1 MTLRCC
7 AEVKELISS
16 YLVVPVPR
24 AWCLMLI
31 VQMMTGEKK
40 KNRGMYRPSKRGYGT
55 IKHVVALPTPVL
67 LTGLAWDMCS
77 ET

>member
-1 MTLRCC
+1 MVTLRCC

-40 KNRGMYRPSKRGYGT
+40 KNRGIDPQSVGT
-55 IKHVVALPTPVL
+55 AR
-67 LTGLAWDMCS
+67 
-77 ET
+77 